1 MHHRILVVSLLAL
14 LLTAGA
20 GLVASQLAL
29 AQQGKPAAQQGGLTP
44 REAAARAQAK
54 HGGRV
59 LAVSRKGEVYRVKL
73 LLDSGRVITVT
84 IKG

>member
-1 MHHRILVVSLLAL
+1 MRNTIMAAPILAL
-14 LLTAGA
+14 LLAAGT
-20 GLVASQLAL
+20 GVVAPQSAV

-44 REAAARAQAK
+44 REAAARAQAR

-59 LAVSRKGEVYRVKL
+59 LNVSRKGEVYRVKL

>member
-1 MHHRILVVSLLAL
+1 MHQRILVVFLLAL

-20 GLVASQLAL
+20 GLVAPQLAL

-44 REAAARAQAK
+44 REAAARAQAQ

-59 LAVSRKGEVYRVKL
+59 LAVSRKGGVYRVKL